1 MCASIPVLSMR
12 VSEPGLTGNTIHLSV
27 TSARTQIHA
36 ALMSLTPS
44 AFKIQPTRRIPLHFP
59 DPNTHSTVLGD
70 VWIVATA
77 CFVLFTH
84 PFESIFSAFATLIY
98 YVWDERHFSAFVSF
112 NRMYWL
118 VPWYFDVSH
127 GDYHIHSLLYH
138 LHGMVKLF

>member
-59 DPNTHSTVLGD
+59 DLNTHTTVLRD
-70 VWIVATA
+70 VGLLRLL
-77 CFVLFTH
+77 VLYYLH
-84 PFESIFSAFATLIY
+84 PFESILSAFATLIY
-98 YVWDERHFSAFVSF
+98 YV
-112 NRMYWL
+112 
-118 VPWYFDVSH
+118 
-127 GDYHIHSLLYH
+127 
-138 LHGMVKLF
+138 